1 MIRRKNPEQS
11 KPSTKPARLA
21 RFIRSSHLPLN
32 GLKSVKPLKP
42 QPLQQKL
49 PKANLPTGEPLILA
63 SGSPRRAQLLQSA
76 GYEFTISVASD
87 EAECGMCSRET
98 APELV
103 ARYAYRKAADVVS
116 RFECGL
122 ILAADTV
129 ASCLG
134 QILGKPRDVDHAE
147 SMLRML
153 SGRKHDVYTGVC
165 LWSVQQNQCLVE
177 VVRTELEM
185 SPLSEEMLE
194 SYLDSM
200 LWEGKAGAFG
210 YQDGNDW
217 LQVLGDGSESNVV
230 GLPMERLAELLENF
244 AEKAETVNIDTNC
257 QDTETKPKC

>member
-1 MIRRKNPEQS
+1 MSNSINP
-11 KPSTKPARLA
+11 
-21 RFIRSSHLPLN
+21 IPLLN
-32 GLKSVKPLKP
+32 D
-42 QPLQQKL
+42 L
-49 PKANLPTGEPLILA
+49 PKASLPTGEQLILA
-63 SGSPRRAQLLQSA
+63 SGSPRRSQLLTAA
-76 GYEFTISVASD
+76 GYEFSVQVAGE

-103 ARYAYRKAADVVS
+103 ARYAYRKAADVVARYQS
-116 RFECGL
+116 GL
-122 ILAADTV
+122 VLAADTV

-134 QILGKPRDVDHAE
+134 QILGKPRDIEHAE
-147 SMLRML
+147 SMLRTL

-165 LWSVQQNQCLVE
+165 LWSAELNRCVVD

-194 SYLDSM
+194 NYLDSM

-217 LQVLGDGSESNVV
+217 LKVVNEGSESNVV

-244 AEKAETVNIDTNC
+244 AEIAETVNIDTNRP
-257 QDTETKPKC
+257 DTGDPTSC